1 MQYFTGRVKS
11 ASGFK
16 EGSFKEWYPWYNN
29 ASTSLQKWISK
40 MGAMM
45 ARASWSFWHVKEKI
59 DFKKAGIQS
68 SRLSPSSLTIA
79 DLQVRGMKTAHFDA
93 SGRRR

>member
-1 MQYFTGRVKS
+1 MVQQCLHV
-11 ASGFK
+11 
-16 EGSFKEWYPWYNN
+16 
-29 ASTSLQKWISK
+29 TSKMDRQK

-45 ARASWSFWHVKEKI
+45 ESASWSFWHVKEKI
-59 DFKKAGIQS
+59 DFKKAGIQN

>member
-1 MQYFTGRVKS
+1 MWGELAMEQCSMQYFTGRVKS

-16 EGSFKEWYPWYNN
+16 EGSFKEWYQWYNN
-29 ASTSLQKWISK
+29 ASASLQKWISK

-45 ARASWSFWHVKEKI
+45 EGASWSFWHVKEKI

-68 SRLSPSSLTIA
+68 FLPQSTVA
-79 DLQVRGMKTAHFDA
+79 DHR
-93 SGRRR
+93 

>member
-16 EGSFKEWYPWYNN
+16 EGSFKEWYQWYNN
-29 ASTSLQKWISK
+29 ASASLQKWISK

-45 ARASWSFWHVKEKI
+45 EGASWSFWHVKEKI

-68 SRLSPSSLTIA
+68 FSPQSIVA
-79 DLQVRGMKTAHFDA
+79 DHR
-93 SGRRR
+93 